1 MRSTNYHFVYDF
13 MAIVF
18 SITVAID
25 TGSCISYCT
34 FVIKSD
40 VIKIIVITKIIVI
53 PGTSS
58 NNSFDYRVARVE
70 TLHPNFISP
79 VFKSE
84 RAAVADCEEL
94 IIMMGLA
101 WGLHEVILEGLL
113 LLHPLLLAHH
123 EPTELP
129 HIHLHLG
136 AGSDEHLIIQRLWG
150 LASGMSGGRPSLL
163 FAIGMS
169 GGRPSLLVLMS
180 VTGLVLLW
188 QVEAHLLDFNIAK
201 FIPPLHVVQG
211 GTGPGHVDFLC
222 SVIDPTDVL
231 EELLEHP

>member
-1 MRSTNYHFVYDF
+1 

-40 VIKIIVITKIIVI
+40 VIKIIVI

-163 FAIGMS
+163 
-169 GGRPSLLVLMS
+169 VLMS
-180 VTGLVLLW
+180 VTGLVLLG
-188 QVEAHLLDFNIAK
+188 QVETHLLDFNIAK

-211 GTGPGHVDFLC
+211 GNGPGHVD
-222 SVIDPTDVL
+222 
-231 EELLEHP
+231 